1 MPISC
6 RRFWS
11 APRIVANEVRIIG
24 GAWRSR
30 RIRFPDVTGLRPT
43 PDRVRE
49 TLFNWLQGEIGGAR
63 CLDLYAGSGALGFEA
78 ASRGASRV
86 VAVDSHPKV
95 CDALRQNC
103 AALDARQV
111 EIVQS
116 EVGRFLSGSGS
127 AFEIVFMDPPFRRGF
142 LTRTCE
148 LLGSR
153 GWLAER
159 AWVYLEAEAE
169 LALDGLPSDWSVVR
183 SKQAG
188 EVGYHLCRRGR
199 QYP

>member
-6 RRFWS
+6 RPFWS

-49 TLFNWLQGEIGGAR
+49 TLFNWLQGEIDGVR

-78 ASRGASRV
+78 ASRGASHV
-86 VAVDSHPKV
+86 VAVDSHRKV
-95 CDALRQNC
+95 CEALRHNC
-103 AALDARQV
+103 AALDARQI
-111 EIVQS
+111 EIVQA
-116 EVGRFLSGSGS
+116 EVGRFLSGSGRP
-127 AFEIVFMDPPFRRGF
+127 FEIVFMDPPFRRGF
-142 LTRTCE
+142 LNRSCE
-148 LLGSR
+148 LLASR
-153 GWLAER
+153 GWLADR
-159 AWVYLEAEAE
+159 AWIYLEAEAE
-169 LALDGLPSDWSVVR
+169 QALDGLPSDWAVVR

-188 EVGYHLCRRGR
+188 EVGYHLFQRT
-199 QYP
+199 Q

>member
-11 APRIVANEVRIIG
+11 APPTVANEVRIIG
-24 GAWRSR
+24 GIWRSR

-49 TLFNWLQGEIGGAR
+49 TLFNWLQGEVEGAR
-63 CLDLYAGSGALGFEA
+63 CLDLYAGSGVLGFEA

-103 AALDARQV
+103 AALDARQI
-111 EIVQS
+111 EIVRS
-116 EVGRFLSGSGS
+116 EVRRFLSGSGR
-127 AFEIVFMDPPFRRGF
+127 AFEIVFMDPPFRHGF
-142 LTRTCE
+142 LNRSCD
-148 LLGSR
+148 LLGSH
-153 GWLAER
+153 GWLADR
-159 AWVYLEAEAE
+159 AWIYLEAEAE
-169 LALDGLPSDWSVVR
+169 LALDALPSDWSVVR
-183 SKQAG
+183 SKHAG
-188 EVGYHLCRRGR
+188 EVGYHLCQRAR
-199 QYP
+199 